1 MELWQFCSWQ
11 NYQRDD
17 IQKYLYWMTV
27 PTLTKKKKDTHTKI
41 IILEIFF
48 YLLFVVLNIKASKV
62 KADI

>member
-1 MELWQFCSWQ
+1 
-11 NYQRDD
+11 
-17 IQKYLYWMTV
+17 MTV
-27 PTLTKKKKDTHTKI
+27 PTLTKKKEDTQTKI